1 MRIFEISD
9 FDSNFTTNTYTQSSG
24 NSSYAFIN
32 DNKYYW
38 ETEGEATDGTISFLQ
53 VSLETL
59 QTSTIDSLFILESN
73 ITDLA
78 IYLDTGGG
86 LTLFTDYVV
95 VDSEDG
101 KSHYYKFNSAQTIIG
116 LKIEGSNTSPANQE
130 KLINRVLA
138 FKQLARIENPAEINP
153 IKNRNQKINKLL
165 NGRND
170 LINLGSS
177 FDIDVKLKNHLTEE
191 DNDAIQFL
199 SDRDFEFWVWV
210 QDEKEDRF
218 KKFKQEPFRFQDLK
232 KMVIKGKTNPNYK
245 NGYWSS
251 IDISYKFIEVN

>member
-1 MRIFEISD
+1 MRFFDISD
-9 FDSNFTTNTYTQSSG
+9 FDSNFTSNTYTQSSG
-24 NSSYAFIN
+24 NGRFAFIN

-38 ETEGEATDGTISFLQ
+38 ETEGGATDGTTSFLQ
-53 VSLETL
+53 ANLETL

-73 ITDLA
+73 IIDLA
-78 IYLDTGGG
+78 IYLDTGAG
-86 LTLFTDYVV
+86 LTLFTDYVA

-116 LKIEGSNTSPANQE
+116 LKIEGSNTNPANIE
-130 KLINRVLA
+130 KRINRVLA
-138 FKQLARIENPAEINP
+138 FKQFARIENPSEVNP
-153 IKNRNQKINKLL
+153 TKNRKQKISKLL

-170 LINLGSS
+170 LISLGSS
-177 FDIDVKLKNHLTEE
+177 FDIDVKLKNHLTEQ
-191 DNDAIQFL
+191 DNEAIQNL
-199 SDRDFEFWVWV
+199 SDRDFEFWLWI

-232 KMVIKGKTNPNYK
+232 KVVLKGKTKPNYK

>member
-1 MRIFEISD
+1 MRIFEVSD
-9 FDSNFTTNTYTQSSG
+9 FDSNFTTNTYNQSSG
-24 NSSYAFIN
+24 NSSFAFIN

-53 VSLETL
+53 ANLQTL
-59 QTSTIDSLFILESN
+59 QTTIIDSLFILESN

-78 IYLDTGGG
+78 IYLDTGAG

-116 LKIEGSNTSPANQE
+116 LKIEGSNTSPANSE
-130 KLINRVLA
+130 KRINRVLA

-153 IKNRNQKINKLL
+153 TKNRNQKISKLL
-165 NGRND
+165 NGKND
-170 LINLGSS
+170 IINFGSS
-177 FDIDVKLKNHLTEE
+177 FDIDVKLKNHLTEQ

-199 SDRDFEFWVWV
+199 SDRDFEFWVWI

-218 KKFKQEPFRFQDLK
+218 KIFKQEPFRFQDLK
-232 KMVIKGKTNPNYK
+232 KMAIKGKTKPNYK

-251 IDISYKFIEVN
+251 LDISYKFIEVN

>member
-9 FDSNFTTNTYTQSSG
+9 FDSNFTTNTWTQSSG
-24 NSSYAFIN
+24 NGSFAFIN

-38 ETEGEATDGTISFLQ
+38 ETEGEATDSTISFLQ
-53 VSLETL
+53 ANLQTL
-59 QTSTIDSLFILESN
+59 QTSIIDSLFILESN

-78 IYLDTGGG
+78 IYLDTGAG
-86 LTLFTDYVV
+86 LSLFTDYIVV
-95 VDSEDG
+95 NSEDG

-130 KLINRVLA
+130 KRINRVLA
-138 FKQLARIENPAEINP
+138 FKQLARIENPADIDP
-153 IKNRNQKINKLL
+153 TKNRSQATSELL
-165 NGRND
+165 NGRKD
-170 LINLGSS
+170 IINIGSS
-177 FDIDVKLKNHLTEE
+177 TDIDLKLRNHLTEE

-199 SDRDFEFWVWV
+199 NDRDFEFWVWV

-232 KMVIKGKTNPNYK
+232 KMAIKGKTKLRYK
-245 NGYWSS
+245 NGYWSGL
-251 IDISYKFIEVN
+251 DISYKLVEVN